1 VCQCCVGHAAYV
13 IFCCLFYLWEFRE
26 LCEKIEKLFCVF
38 QILMRQCMRL
48 SAKSYFFLKPALN
61 VPLRG
66 KDLPKAESRTWG
78 GGDSGCY
85 KLNPSLCL
93 PPIHFVILWLFFC
106 LFKENLVPKRL
117 SQHSNKLSSEKL
129 CEQNSFI
136 SILKYLVSDSTEKTI
151 STKQHTL
158 GRKGLLKWILF
169 TKKTQSVVLKE
180 GKLSKYI
187 MKCN

>member
-1 VCQCCVGHAAYV
+1 MYAFICKV
-13 IFCCLFYLWEFRE
+13 IF
-26 LCEKIEKLFCVF
+26 
-38 QILMRQCMRL
+38 
-48 SAKSYFFLKPALN
+48 FFETSTKCSLERKRP
-61 VPLRG
+61 PQSRI
-66 KDLPKAESRTWG
+66 KDVG